1 MRSTTPVK
9 QLDPVATRSAI
20 IAAATRLFADKGFT
34 GTSTADIASAA
45 GVTKS
50 LVLYHYATKEALW
63 REVIMERSRPIRE
76 SAELFLGG
84 EGDVHASDFVRAKF
98 EANRKDPDLAKFL
111 AWMSLEPGLATPE
124 MREKAAKVR
133 EKMGADPARY
143 GIPADL
149 DPMAFMIAVM
159 SAVDGYFRFR
169 SFYSVMVGCDLMSS
183 EAEAAFFD
191 VLMKM
196 AFGRENPSGVQS

>member
-1 MRSTTPVK
+1 MRSTPPAK
-9 QLDPVATRSAI
+9 QLDPAATRASI
-20 IAAATRLFADKGFT
+20 LSAAARLFADRGFT
-34 GTSTADIASAA
+34 GTSTADIAEAA

-63 REVIMERSRPIRE
+63 REVIFERSRPIHE
-76 SAELFLGG
+76 SAGRFL
-84 EGDVHASDFVRAKF
+84 EGDGDMEASTFLRAKF
-98 EANRKDPDLAKFL
+98 EANRNDPDLAKFL

-124 MREKAAKVR
+124 IREKAAKVR
-133 EKMGADPARY
+133 EKMAADPARY
-143 GIPADL
+143 GIPEGL
-149 DPMAFMIAVM
+149 DPMAFMVAVM

-169 SFYSVMVGCDLMSS
+169 SFYSVMVGCDLMTP

-196 AFGRENPSGVQS
+196 AFGPGPSPVQVS